1 MGQLD
6 NRPESSGGTHSQE
19 TEAALSKVTQELRNL
34 QENLIVQLTGDVEW
48 LQSEKERLMQEIQV
62 LRAEHSQLNAQQQQ
76 IVSQQQQR
84 WAKQL
89 AQTIASHLQT
99 SLSRQI
105 TEQQGAGNFE
115 GLPSTALNDS
125 SEAVYRS
132 ITSLDA
138 TLSTTFKALQRD
150 LTSYQSSLSQQL
162 SRMNSL
168 EQQGE
173 ALLAALVERL
183 SEQLQAV
190 PLMEGG
196 IDRRA
201 LTSEANASD
210 GRSAWTSS
218 STLSSTPLDDP
229 MPWNVTVPE
238 EARASAA
245 SSSSGKTVPIVP
257 APEPIVPP
265 SAKVSAPS
273 SSGKLQI
280 GLLCVLLSS
289 LMLSFHNVVVK
300 ILFRAQMVFNTFDL
314 GGVIS
319 PGMGNS
325 MLILWM
331 RMVIVLPLMTMLAQL
346 LYPPMWSDLRKLAF
360 ARDRSTLFSV
370 IVSGLLL
377 FLSQVL
383 IYTAL
388 GQIPAGT
395 AIAIFF
401 IYPVVTT
408 LLSWKV
414 LGQRPTL
421 LQLGVM
427 VPICVGGILT
437 LPAGNA
443 AATGNPVLGIVSAV
457 FAGVT
462 FAGYVIATG
471 ICARNLNPVPVTLM
485 QFVTIFVLTSVTLL
499 LPFPET
505 ILKVTLN
512 PDNWPGFLIG
522 CLVLGAATL
531 LGYLLNN
538 FGIRAI
544 GPAPA
549 AIVSATGPALTALL
563 ALIMIQEQLGALQ
576 WFGVILVTAAVLA
589 LSVEKM
595 LAGAKKT
602 A

>member
-48 LQSEKERLMQEIQV
+48 LQSEKGRLMQEIQS

-76 IVSQQQQR
+76 ILSQQQQR

-105 TEQQGAGNFE
+105 TEQQGPGSGE
-115 GLPSTALNDS
+115 GLPSAALNDS

-190 PLMEGG
+190 PLVEGES
-196 IDRRA
+196 DRRA
-201 LTSEANASD
+201 LSSNPNPSE
-210 GRSAWTSS
+210 GRSGWTSNS
-218 STLSSTPLDDP
+218 ALPPPPLDDP

-238 EARASAA
+238 EAR
-245 SSSSGKTVPIVP
+245 SSQSTSKTVPVTPAAEPPVPPP
-257 APEPIVPP
+257 AP
-265 SAKVSAPS
+265 AKVDAPS
-273 SSGKLQI
+273 GGKLQA
-280 GLLCVLLSS
+280 GLVCVLLSS
-289 LMLSFHNVVVK
+289 LILSFHNVVVK
-300 ILFRAQMVFNTFDL
+300 ILFRSQTVFNTFDL

-331 RMVIVLPLMTMLAQL
+331 RMVIVLPLMTILAQF
-346 LYPPMWSDLRKLAF
+346 LYPPMWSDLRKFTF
-360 ARDRSTLFSV
+360 ARDRSPLISV
-370 IVSGLLL
+370 VISGLLL
-377 FLSQVL
+377 FLSQVF

-395 AIAIFF
+395 AITIFF
-401 IYPVVTT
+401 IYPAVTV
-408 LLSWKV
+408 LLAWKV
-414 LGQRPTL
+414 FNDKPTL
-421 LQLGVM
+421 FRLGVM
-427 VPICVGGILT
+427 ALICLGGILT
-437 LPAGNA
+437 LPSGSSIP
-443 AATGNPVLGIVSAV
+443 TGNPALGITSAV
-457 FAGVT
+457 LSGVT
-462 FAGYVIATG
+462 FAGFVIATG
-471 ICARNLNPVPVTLM
+471 ICTRKLNPVPVTLI
-485 QFVTIFVLTSVTLL
+485 QFVTIFVLSSVTLL
-499 LPFPET
+499 LPLPET
-505 ILKVTLN
+505 VLKVTLN

-531 LGYLLNN
+531 LGYLFNN
-538 FGIRAI
+538 FGIRLI

-549 AIVSATGPALTALL
+549 SIVSATGPAFTGLL
-563 ALIMIQEQLGALQ
+563 AWLMIQEQLGALQ
-576 WFGVILVTAAVLA
+576 WFGVILVTLGVGALNLERMRVQATKKAA
-589 LSVEKM
+589 
-595 LAGAKKT
+595 
-602 A
+602 

>member
-48 LQSEKERLMQEIQV
+48 LRSEKERLMQEIQT
-62 LRAEHSQLNAQQQQ
+62 LRVEHSQMNAQQQQ
-76 IVSQQQQR
+76 ILSQQQQR

-99 SLSRQI
+99 SLSRQM
-105 TEQQGAGNFE
+105 TEQQGAGTFE

-183 SEQLQAV
+183 SEQLQAA
-190 PLMEGG
+190 PLMESGG
-196 IDRRA
+196 DRRS
-201 LTSEANASD
+201 LTSDASRTD
-210 GRSAWTSS
+210 GRSAWAGS
-218 STLSSTPLDDP
+218 STLPPTPSDDP

-238 EARASAA
+238 EARASSA
-245 SSSSGKTVPIVP
+245 SKTLPITPSAEPPEPLP
-257 APEPIVPP
+257 APT
-265 SAKVSAPS
+265 KVSSPS
-273 SSGKLQI
+273 GGKLQI

-331 RMVIVLPLMTMLAQL
+331 RMVIVLPLMTVLAQL

-414 LGQRPTL
+414 LGQKPTL
-421 LQLGVM
+421 FQLGVM

-549 AIVSATGPALTALL
+549 AIVGATGPALTALL
-563 ALIMIQEQLGALQ
+563 ALIMIQEQLAAVQ

-595 LAGAKKT
+595 IAGAKKT